1 MSFRV
6 PDACPP
12 LSGDDVRKPGRAVAL
27 LQVLAL
33 LAAPVVIALT
43 TASARWS
50 VAPLLV
56 IMVFCGVSTLTEV
69 ETGSSHL
76 QVSGSFLG
84 IVLAAALLGGGP
96 GAVVGVFTDLLAW
109 IRVREAPHYFRNNL
123 AAYAWFP
130 LASGLFFHATIHIA
144 GASVGSPG
152 YYLLV
157 FAMFVVALALNFLA
171 VAGYQCYLDR
181 SSLGAKFREALIPL
195 LSAELFSALLTVA
208 SVYMAVQLGTPGL
221 MLFGIVLMVFQ
232 YLIAELLRSKQR
244 AAELHRKA
252 TSDEL
257 TGLVNRERF
266 HAQLEEQINSA
277 AANNDTFAVLLLDL
291 DRFKEVNDNLGHQY
305 GDELLRTLG
314 ERLAIT
320 EDVAGMVARLGGD
333 EFALLTPSQPDISA
347 TVEQVAAKLI
357 ACVQRP
363 ILVDEMMLDLDASV
377 GIARF
382 PTDGEDAHT
391 LLRRADIAMYAAK
404 QAHAGLMVF
413 EDHLDLQSARRL
425 GVLSDFRRVLES
437 GQIVVYY
444 QPIVDARDSRL
455 VGAEGLV
462 RWEHPELGLI
472 PPGDFIPTVEQ
483 SQLIGPLTRHV
494 LEQAIAQCAA
504 WRRETADLSV
514 SVNLSVRNLLDRE
527 LPRDIESFLSAFG
540 MPADALQLE
549 ITESMLMSDP
559 DRARATVLALTELG
573 VRIAVDDFGTGYS
586 SLANL
591 RRLPID
597 ELKVDRSF
605 VSHMLKNDSDRIIVG
620 STINLGH
627 DLGLRVTAEG
637 VEDLSTMH
645 YLAHLGCDLVQ
656 GFHISK
662 PVPPKTLT
670 AWMDDQV
677 AHCGPRAAGISSEL
691 NALAQESVP
700 LIAPARRRVRS
711 RR

>member
-1 MSFRV
+1 
-6 PDACPP
+6 
-12 LSGDDVRKPGRAVAL
+12 
-27 LQVLAL
+27 LAL
-33 LAAPVVIALT
+33 LGAGIVIALT
-43 TASARWS
+43 ASSASWNI
-50 VAPLLV
+50 ATLLV
-56 IMVFCGVSTLTEV
+56 IMVFCAISTLTEV

-96 GAVVGVFTDLLAW
+96 GAAVGIFTDLLAW

-130 LASGLFFHATIHIA
+130 LASGLFFHEMVHISGA
-144 GASVGSPG
+144 GVGSPG

-157 FAMFVVALALNFLA
+157 FAMFVVALGLNFVA

-181 SSLGAKFREALIPL
+181 SSLAAKFREALIPL
-195 LSAELFSALLTVA
+195 LSAELFSALLMVA

-221 MLFGIVLMVFQ
+221 ALFGVVLMVFQ

-244 AAELHRKA
+244 ASDLHRKA

-257 TGLVNRERF
+257 TGLVNRETFR
-266 HAQLEEQINSA
+266 AQLDEQIDSA
-277 AANNDTFAVLLLDL
+277 AANNETFAVMLLDL

-305 GDELLRTLG
+305 GDELLRKLG
-314 ERLAIT
+314 ERLAT
-320 EDVAGMVARLGGD
+320 TDVAGMIARLGGD
-333 EFALLTPSQPDISA
+333 EFALLTPLQPDISA
-347 TVEQVAAKLI
+347 TAEQVAAKLMD
-357 ACVQRP
+357 CVQQP

-382 PTDGEDAHT
+382 PTDGTDAHT

-404 QAHAGLMVF
+404 NANAGLMVF
-413 EDHLDLQSARRL
+413 EPHLDLQSERRL
-425 GVLSDFRRVLES
+425 GVLSNFRHVLES
-437 GQIVVYY
+437 GQIVVYH
-444 QPIVDARDSRL
+444 QPIVDATDSRL
-455 VGAEGLV
+455 VGTEGLV

-472 PPGDFIPTVEQ
+472 PPGDFIPTVER

-504 WRRETADLSV
+504 WRRENADLSV
-514 SVNLSVRNLLDRE
+514 SVNLSVRNLLDRD
-527 LPRDIESFLSAFG
+527 LPRDIENLLSAFG

-549 ITESMLMSDP
+549 ITESMLMADP
-559 DRARATVLALTELG
+559 DRARATVLALSELG

-605 VSHMLKNDSDRIIVG
+605 VSHMLKNESDRIIVG
-620 STINLGH
+620 STINLAH

-637 VEDLSTMH
+637 VEDLSTMD
-645 YLAHLGCDLVQ
+645 YLARLGCDLVQ

-662 PVPPKTLT
+662 PVPPKALA
-670 AWMDDQV
+670 AWMDARGRLLPPGAV
-677 AHCGPRAAGISSEL
+677 AISS
-691 NALAQESVP
+691 AVRAHAQETLP
-700 LIAPARRRVRS
+700 TMARGLQRVGS

>member
-1 MSFRV
+1 
-6 PDACPP
+6 
-12 LSGDDVRKPGRAVAL
+12 LDDTRKPGRLVAL
-27 LQVLAL
+27 IQISAL
-33 LAAPVVIALT
+33 LGAVLVIIVT
-43 TASARWS
+43 RSSDRWS
-50 VAPLLV
+50 LAPLLI
-56 IMVFCGVSTLTEV
+56 IMAFCGVSTLTEV

-84 IVLAAALLGGGP
+84 IVLAGALLGGGP
-96 GAVVGVFTDLLAW
+96 GAVVGVFTDLVAW
-109 IRVREAPHYFRNNL
+109 VRVREAPHYFRNNL

-130 LASGLFFHATIHIA
+130 LASGLFFHAAVKLTD
-144 GASVGSPG
+144 ASVGSIG

-181 SSLGAKFREALIPL
+181 SSLAAKLREALIPL

-208 SVYMAVQLGTPGL
+208 SVSMAVALGTPGL
-221 MLFGIVLMVFQ
+221 LLFGIVLMVFQ

-244 AAELHRKA
+244 AAELQRKA
-252 TSDEL
+252 TTDEL
-257 TGLVNRERF
+257 TGLVNREQFRTE
-266 HAQLEEQINSA
+266 LEEQINTA
-277 AANNDTFAVLLLDL
+277 AANNDTFAVMLLDL

-305 GDELLRTLG
+305 GDELLRKLG
-314 ERLAIT
+314 ERFAT
-320 EDVAGMVARLGGD
+320 TDDVDGLVARLGGD
-333 EFALLTPSQPDISA
+333 EFALLTPSQPDIS
-347 TVEQVAAKLI
+347 TVVEEIACKII
-357 ACVQRP
+357 ACVQEP

-404 QAHAGLMVF
+404 QAHAELMLF
-413 EDHLDLQSARRL
+413 EESLDVQSAGRL
-425 GVLSDFRRVLES
+425 GVLTDFRRVLES

-444 QPIVDARDSRL
+444 QPIVNASDSRL

-472 PPGDFIPTVEQ
+472 PPGDFIPTVER
-483 SQLIGPLTRHV
+483 SQLIRPLTRHV

-504 WRRETADLSV
+504 WRRANADLSV
-514 SVNLSVRNLLDRE
+514 SVNLSVRNLLDRD
-527 LPRDIESFLSAFG
+527 LPGEVERLLSSFG
-540 MPADALQLE
+540 VPPDALQLE

-559 DRARATVLALTELG
+559 DRSAATVLALTDLG

-605 VSHMLKNDSDRIIVG
+605 VSHMLQNDSDRIIVG

-637 VEDLSTMH
+637 VEDVSTMDH
-645 YLAHLGCDLVQ
+645 LAQLGCDLVQ

-662 PVPPKTLT
+662 PVPPETLS
-670 AWMDDQV
+670 AWMGEQGHPLLASPSNGHPQV
-677 AHCGPRAAGISSEL
+677 
-691 NALAQESVP
+691 NALANQAVP
-700 LIAPARRRVRS
+700 LTPPTLHRVGTGQ
-711 RR
+711 